1 MPGKRVRML
10 FIGNSFTT
18 KNDLPTLLSAIAKA
32 GKGIT
37 IESQIISAGGA
48 SLRRHWNA
56 GAASRIT
63 SAKWD
68 YVVFQEQSTLPVK
81 NFNRFHE
88 NVREFVPAMKESGAK
103 MVLFMTWARKKEP
116 ENQSLLTDSYNQ
128 IGKELGASVVP
139 VGTAWQKLVAK
150 HDKPVLHAEDGR
162 KKVRDHLGR
171 CQVFGKPLRGEFSY
185 EIVEP
190 VRGVEPLTCG
200 LRNRCSTTE
209 LHRPGWGY

>member
-37 IESQIISAGGA
+37 IESKIISAGGA

-68 YVVFQEQSTLPVK
+68 YVVFQEQSTLPIK
-81 NFNRFHE
+81 NSNRFHE
-88 NVREFVPAMKESGAK
+88 NVREFVPAIKESGAK
-103 MVLFMTWARKKEP
+103 MVLFMTWARKNEP
-116 ENQSLLTDSYNQ
+116 ENQRLLTDSYNK

-150 HDKPVLHAEDGR
+150 HDKPVLHAEDGSHPTLAGSYLAACTFYATLFGGDPTKFETDAGNLSGEER
-162 KKVRDHLGR
+162 KLLQRIAKAV
-171 CQVFGKPLRGEFSY
+171 CKK
-185 EIVEP
+185 
-190 VRGVEPLTCG
+190 
-200 LRNRCSTTE
+200 
-209 LHRPGWGY
+209 

>member
-37 IESQIISAGGA
+37 IESKIISAGGA

-56 GAASRIT
+56 GAASTIT

-81 NFNRFHE
+81 NSNRFHE

-116 ENQSLLTDSYNQ
+116 ENQSLLTDSYNK

-139 VGTAWQKLVAK
+139 VGTAWQKLIAK
-150 HDKPVLHAEDGR
+150 HDKPVLHAEDGSHPTIAGSYLAACAFYTTLF
-162 KKVRDHLGR
+162 DGD
-171 CQVFGKPLRGEFSY
+171 PTEF
-185 EIVEP
+185 ETDI
-190 VRGVEPLTCG
+190 GNLTDEE
-200 LRNRCSTTE
+200 RNLLQQIAKTACKS
-209 LHRPGWGY
+209 

>member
-37 IESQIISAGGA
+37 IESKVISAGGA

-56 GAASRIT
+56 GAASTIT

-81 NFNRFHE
+81 NSNRFHE

-116 ENQSLLTDSYNQ
+116 ENQSLLTDSYNK
-128 IGKELGASVVP
+128 IGNELGACVVP
-139 VGTAWQKLVAK
+139 VGTAWQ
-150 HDKPVLHAEDGR
+150 VLLAN
-162 KKVRDHLGR
+162 
-171 CQVFGKPLRGEFSY
+171 
-185 EIVEP
+185 
-190 VRGVEPLTCG
+190 TT
-200 LRNRCSTTE
+200 NRCYMLKMAVIRLS
-209 LHRPGWGY
+209 PGHT

>member
-37 IESQIISAGGA
+37 IESKIISAGGA

-56 GAASRIT
+56 GATSTIT
-63 SAKWD
+63 GAKWD
-68 YVVFQEQSTLPVK
+68 YVVFQEQSTLPIK
-81 NFNRFHE
+81 NSNRFHE

-116 ENQSLLTDSYNQ
+116 ENQSLLTDSYNK
-128 IGKELGASVVP
+128 IGKELGVSVVP

-150 HDKPVLHAEDGR
+150 HDKPVLHAADGSHPTMAGSYLAACTFYTTLFDGDPTEFETDVGNLTDVER
-162 KKVRDHLGR
+162 KLLQQIAKTA
-171 CQVFGKPLRGEFSY
+171 CKK
-185 EIVEP
+185 
-190 VRGVEPLTCG
+190 
-200 LRNRCSTTE
+200 
-209 LHRPGWGY
+209 

>member
-1 MPGKRVRML
+1 ML

-18 KNDLPTLLSAIAKA
+18 RNDLPDLLSMIVRG

-37 IESQIISAGGA
+37 IQSKVISAGGA

-56 GAASRIT
+56 GAASTIT

-81 NFNRFHE
+81 NSSRFHE

-116 ENQSLLTDSYNQ
+116 ENQRLLTDSYDK
-128 IGKELGASVVP
+128 IGEELGASVVP
-139 VGTAWQKLVAK
+139 VGTAWQLLLTKYGT
-150 HDKPVLHAEDGR
+150 PVLHAEDGSHPTLAGSYLAACAFYGTLFDGDPMKLETDVGNLTVEER
-162 KKVRDHLGR
+162 RLLQRIAKVA
-171 CQVFGKPLRGEFSY
+171 CK
-185 EIVEP
+185 
-190 VRGVEPLTCG
+190 
-200 LRNRCSTTE
+200 N
-209 LHRPGWGY
+209 